1 MCRPIETSE
10 QKVCA
15 EDLLIWIH
23 PDGVAAAAPDVD
35 EALNP

>member
-1 MCRPIETSE
+1 MRRPIKTSE

-15 EDLLIWIH
+15 EDLLIGIH
-23 PDGVAAAAPDVD
+23 LDGAAAAPDVD